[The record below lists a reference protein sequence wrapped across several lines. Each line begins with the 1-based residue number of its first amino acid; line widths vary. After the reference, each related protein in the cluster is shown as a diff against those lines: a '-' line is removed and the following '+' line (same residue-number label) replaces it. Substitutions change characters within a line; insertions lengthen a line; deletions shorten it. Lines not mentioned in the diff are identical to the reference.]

1 MVSRIDLE
9 KKNSIYSWAVK
20 IDFTVNSGGRIDDL
34 VGSSASL
41 LWLKD
46 YILKIETRKI
56 HPQLADSGA
65 TGYRLE
71 AKAMQTACE
80 AEALGVRLAYSLLS
94 VAIEKNWGL
103 SLSWPDSPLPCRV
116 IDRTVSKGASSQAF
130 LSVLKHIKTSEFV
143 SGIEES
149 FNHHEKVPYS
159 LLLSME
165 LCASSHFENN
175 ERSKLIMLVSAF
187 EALAKQNDL
196 SETVN
201 PLIKDLKNK
210 VKEFGLEDITI
221 RDSLMGQIENLKRE
235 SVRRALK
242 RLLANAGLDEDD
254 RIFVDEA
261 YQARSEI
268 VHEGK
273 RVPELHLF
281 TGRLNRLLKQVYSSE
296 IFREDRKQM

>member
-9 KKNSIYSWAVK
+9 KKDSVYSWSVK
-20 IDFTVNSGGRIDDL
+20 IDFTISSGGGIDDL

-46 YILKIETRKI
+46 YILTIENRKI

-71 AKAMQTACE
+71 AKATQTACE

-94 VAIEKNWGL
+94 VAIDKNWGL

-116 IDRTVSKGASSQAF
+116 IDRTVSKGMSIQCFGSTQ
-130 LSVLKHIKTSEFV
+130 KHIKTSQFV

-149 FNHHEKVPYS
+149 FDQNDKVPYS

-165 LCASSHFENN
+165 LCASSHFETN

-196 SETVN
+196 SEIVN

-210 VKEFGLEDITI
+210 VKEFELEDIMI
-221 RDSLMGQIENLKRE
+221 KDSLMGQIENLKRE
-235 SVRRALK
+235 SVRSALK
-242 RLLANAGLDEDD
+242 RLLANASLDEDD
-254 RIFVDEA
+254 RNFVGEA

-273 RVPELHLF
+273 RVPEIHLF
-281 TGRLNRLLKQVYSSE
+281 NERLNSLLKKVYSSK
-296 IFREDRKQM
+296 IFQDDQKDM